1 MENGSGGYMGGE
13 PTTLPIIMPIKMRIR
28 PDMEFYGG
36 MCNGPPGFSCH

>member
-13 PTTLPIIMPIKMRIR
+13 LATLSSIMPIKMGMR

-36 MCNGPPGFSCH
+36 ERSGISGFVDH